1 MCQVPL
7 DVVPI
12 SSPYT
17 ARNLQLIVNS
27 MYGYLAGLQYFDIQG
42 TGAVLLCILQ
52 CFMPNHKLKHNKR
65 NTHLKK

>member
-12 SSPYT
+12 STPYT

-42 TGAVLLCILQ
+42 TGASSLIMYIAMFYAQ
-52 CFMPNHKLKHNKR
+52 S
-65 NTHLKK
+65 